1 MPRELRISAVITL
14 PDDKWQE
21 AAALVEAKPLLD
33 RLRTDF
39 PNATIEDE
47 IVTPKPRGA
56 KADEPIVM
64 QQGGTGRG
72 LPPVTVKIVEAEAE
86 LIPRFGGSTIS

>member
-33 RLRTDF
+33 KLRADF
-39 PNATIEDE
+39 PNADVTDE
-47 IVTPKPRGA
+47 IVTPKPRGT
-56 KADEPIVM
+56 KAEEN
-64 QQGGTGRG
+64 QRTLQ
-72 LPPVTVKIVEAEAE
+72 EAAE
-86 LIPRFGGSTIS
+86 STYRDAARNAYAGPMPT

>member
-1 MPRELRISAVITL
+1 MPRELRISAVICL

-39 PNATIEDE
+39 PSAEVTDE
-47 IVTPKPRGA
+47 IVTPKPRG
-56 KADEPIVM
+56 KSDPIA
-64 QQGGTGRG
+64 QLFPGGAILDT
-72 LPPVTVKIVEAEAE
+72 TA
-86 LIPRFGGSTIS
+86 

>member
-39 PNATIEDE
+39 PSAAIEDE
-47 IVTPKPRGA
+47 IVTPKPRGKSDPMA
-56 KADEPIVM
+56 AMFP
-64 QQGGTGRG
+64 GGAIIDT
-72 LPPVTVKIVEAEAE
+72 TA
-86 LIPRFGGSTIS
+86 